1 MVHSSNGR
9 GDTPRTLFKIILMLG
24 LALVGVAAMAAE
36 PPQPDMNS
44 GAACAGSK
52 LTFGG
57 RIIEN
62 GLATDTW
69 TLTCH
74 RAPDQEA
81 AMPTAPAA
89 PTAPTAPTAKP
100 VDVMPVATL
109 PARQTGL
116 APGSGRF

>member
-1 MVHSSNGR
+1 MVQSSNGR

-36 PPQPDMNS
+36 PPQPDANS

-69 TLTCH
+69 TLTCQ
-74 RAPDQEA
+74 RVPDLEA
-81 AMPTAPAA
+81 AMPPPPA
-89 PTAPTAPTAKP
+89 TSTSKP
-100 VDVMPVATL
+100 VDVTPVATV